1 MSKARVT
8 MRTCRKN
15 PMSWIEK
22 QGFAAFPRKGP
33 YLDEERVGVAVKR
46 LSKVVP
52 TGVLRALLLLN
63 IEDLA
68 GSISKMARLVWLGP
82 LQRKQKARE
91 FLASSERFRNGK
103 LWVCGGVIGND
114 RSEAYTFG

>member
-52 TGVLRALLLLN
+52 TGVLRALLLPEYRRSRRIYFEN
-63 IEDLA
+63 GA
-68 GSISKMARLVWLGP
+68 FCLVGP
-82 LQRKQKARE
+82 LAAKAKGKRVPR
-91 FLASSERFRNGK
+91 FL
-103 LWVCGGVIGND
+103 
-114 RSEAYTFG
+114 